1 MNDLRRFKQIIEI
14 GEVVKSDASAVKGM
28 HPARP
33 PKYNELEA

>member
-1 MNDLRRFKQIIEI
+1 MEV

-33 PKYNELEA
+33 PKYSELEG